1 MLSVYLALIDE
12 PSDKE
17 KFERLYLTYRQDM
30 YSIAYSILHN
40 SFDAEDAVQQAFLA
54 IANNYKKISSLSG
67 QEIRR
72 CFVIIIRNAS
82 INIYNGNKR
91 RTERTTELDDSTPMK
106 SDFFEK
112 FDLDDL
118 KNAILK
124 LPQIYKDVIYLQH
137 IYGFT
142 VKEISKMLGISKET
156 VWKRTERAKKILKSI
171 LEEDGCDGR

>member
-72 CFVIIIRNAS
+72 CFVIIIRNAF
-82 INIYNGNKR
+82 YNGNKR